1 MKFVWAIVMIVG
13 PAAIGQEPTT
23 PQAVASAVAAHL
35 QAMPVEDQ
43 PFTRYLSLHNLP
55 AKELGDWKAL
65 LEWWGMQLTFSPRVV
80 RLAEVPGSKGRVLAL
95 DLREYRWNR
104 SAWLAVASREPYFSA
119 PAVGQEIAHDL
130 RTMTAQEIP
139 ANVLKANRFPV
150 LAVIRAD
157 WFLRD
162 TMESERSP
170 SYYDLLYAG
179 QRFIE
184 KKTTRIVNHPGGI
197 FRYADGSTVRAEAG
211 RYEVEDS
218 HGAEFVDFPKTED
231 DWNKVHGIKA
241 TDDFLK
247 EAKFR
252 LDSGAISPGRH
263 DDPNGSIVAN
273 ANRVLTFQPIPHGV
287 ALKSF
292 DTDKTAGDFDFLEK
306 SPDAVQGKIKFK
318 AGELLVTL
326 PGGGQ
331 AAMLIN
337 ADRKRVELADTRI
350 AFNSLDSRFRDVRT
364 PMGCVLC
371 HAPDSGIIAPRNLV
385 EEIGKAGIEAKI
397 KSKQQSI
404 EYTDF
409 FYGLGKKLKRWQA
422 PHADLAEEIRPKLT
436 GAWAAMKLHE
446 YRDIYDL
453 PINAKGAANEIG
465 VPLEQLL
472 LAVVKSPKVRAQELV
487 QNRSVPRSVWEA
499 ELYQEISGLLAVK

>member
-1 MKFVWAIVMIVG
+1 MVLG

-23 PQAVASAVAAHL
+23 PQAVASAVVAHL

-55 AKELGDWKAL
+55 AKELADTKAL

-80 RLAEVPGSKGRVLAL
+80 RLAEVPGSKGRILSL

-104 SAWLAVASREPYFSA
+104 AAWLAVASREPYFSV
-119 PAVGQEIAHDL
+119 PAVGQEVAHTL

-139 ANVLKANRFPV
+139 AAVLKANRFPV
-150 LAVIRAD
+150 LAVVRAD
-157 WFLRD
+157 WFMRD

-170 SYYDLLYAG
+170 SYYDLLYAE
-179 QRFIE
+179 QRFGGR
-184 KKTTRIVNHPGGI
+184 KTTRIVDHPGGV
-197 FRYADGSTVRAEAG
+197 FRYADGSTVVAEKG
-211 RYEVEDS
+211 RYEVEDTVA
-218 HGAEFVDFPKTED
+218 GFIDFPKDES

-241 TDDFLK
+241 TEDFLRDSRL
-247 EAKFR
+247 R
-252 LDSGAISPGRH
+252 LDAGAIAPGRH

-306 SPDAVQGKIKFK
+306 SPDAVAGKIKFK

-337 ADRKRVELADTRI
+337 ADRKRVEIADTRI

-364 PMGCVLC
+364 PMGCVRC
-371 HAPDSGIIAPRNLV
+371 HAPDNGLIAPRNLV
-385 EEIGKAGIEAKI
+385 EEIGKAGIETKI
-397 KSKQQSI
+397 KNKQAAI
-404 EYTDF
+404 EYADF
-409 FYGLGKKLKRWQA
+409 FYGLTKKLKRWQA
-422 PHADLAEEIRPKLT
+422 PHSDLAEEIRPKLT
-436 GAWAAMKLHE
+436 GAWAALKLHE
-446 YRDIYDL
+446 YRDQYDL
-453 PINAKGAANEIG
+453 PIDAKGAANEIG
-465 VPLEQLL
+465 VPIQQFL
-472 LAVVKSPKVRAQELV
+472 LAAVKSPKVRGQELV
-487 QNRSVPRSVWEA
+487 QGRTVPRSVWES
-499 ELYQEISGLLAVK
+499 ELYQEISALLAVR